1 MCSHNTLRILDT
13 PCYACDAASRLDRI
27 QPCLL
32 LRADAAGRGFD
43 LDAGEYSYLL
53 AHHVRGDRDAPVAD
67 QVGAALA
74 QAKLHWAAVLVAERA
89 GVIAEEPSSAG
100 AAGYADV
107 LLDLLFRWQ
116 GLAAA
121 SVVAA

>member
-1 MCSHNTLRILDT
+1 MPPCCLD
-13 PCYACDAASRLDRI
+13 CF

-32 LRADAAGRGFD
+32 LRAYASGRGLD
-43 LDAGEYSYLL
+43 LNAGEHRYLL
-53 AHHVRGDRDAPVAD
+53 AHHVRGDRDGPVAD
-67 QVGAALA
+67 QVGAAFA
-74 QAKLHWAAVLVAERA
+74 EAKLHRSAVLVAQRA
-89 GVIAEEPSSAG
+89 GVIAEEPGSAG